1 MIGFNSFSYT
11 DVDAEALKLL
21 SLREIKKYPLT
32 QLILDLL
39 QQLGFA
45 VNWESLSRPQQL
57 AKWQT
62 S

>member
-21 SLREIKKYPLT
+21 SLRVIKKYPLT

-45 VNWESLSRPQQL
+45 INWESPF
-57 AKWQT
+57 
-62 S
+62 